1 MKHSRIMVFTL
12 IALSFLVGTAGTL
25 SAQAQSQ
32 KAQAPKAKS
41 TTLLRMP
48 LAGVDGMDVIIKR
61 FEFPANF
68 VGGKHWHPGPV
79 FVYVLEG
86 ELTIE
91 TDKGLQTIKAGEV
104 YAETPE
110 LAMRAKNLSAKG
122 TLRTVAF
129 LIGKSNKPFKVN
141 VK

>member
-1 MKHSRIMVFTL
+1 MKHSGIWVFTL
-12 IALSFLVGTAGTL
+12 VASAFLVGNFGTQDV
-25 SAQAQSQ
+25 QAQSQ

-41 TTLLRMP
+41 TSLVRVP
-48 LAGVDGMDVIIKR
+48 LAGVEGMDVIIKR

-86 ELTIE
+86 ELTVE
-91 TDKGLQTIKAGEV
+91 TDNGLETIKAGEV
-104 YAETPE
+104 YAETPRV
-110 LAMRAKNLSAKG
+110 AMRAKNLSTTSPVK
-122 TLRTVAF
+122 TVAF
-129 LIGKSNKPFKVN
+129 LIGKNNKPFKVK

>member
-12 IALSFLVGTAGTL
+12 VALSLLVGPVGTQV
-25 SAQAQSQ
+25 ARADSQ
-32 KAQAPKAKS
+32 KVQAPKAKS

-48 LAGVDGMDVIIKR
+48 LAGVEGMDVIIKR

-91 TDKGLQTIKAGEV
+91 TDNGLQTLKAREV
-104 YAETPE
+104 CAETPK
-110 LAMRAKNLSAKG
+110 LAMRAKNLSATGALK
-122 TLRTVAF
+122 TVAF
-129 LIGKSNKPFKVN
+129 LIEKSKMPFKVK

>member
-1 MKHSRIMVFTL
+1 
-12 IALSFLVGTAGTL
+12 
-25 SAQAQSQ
+25 
-32 KAQAPKAKS
+32 
-41 TTLLRMP
+41 MP
-48 LAGVDGMDVIIKR
+48 LAGVEGMDVIIKR

-91 TDKGLQTIKAGEV
+91 TDNGLQTIKAREV
-104 YAETPE
+104 YAETPK
-110 LAMRAKNLSAKG
+110 LAMRAKNLSATGALK
-122 TLRTVAF
+122 TVAF
-129 LIGKSNKPFKVN
+129 LIGKSKMPFKVK